1 MSTKSYKRE
10 LAFGMWLH
18 IVYLSSFVE
27 NKAVLDILVWPY
39 MAFILAAYGLQTVVT
54 QTDLFNKRGSKT
66 DV

>member
-27 NKAVLDILVWPY
+27 NKAILDILVWPY
-39 MAFILAAYGLQTVVT
+39 MAFILAAFGLQTIAT
-54 QTDLFNKRGSKT
+54 QTDLFKGKT
-66 DV
+66 GV